1 MVSPLGQRQMFQ
13 TINVEAVRAAAE
25 TSGLLQREATH
36 KQVMAD
42 RMAEDQ
48 ASVPEIPRTE
58 AMRTE
63 ERKGGAR
70 DQGGRQGPGHGPG
83 ETADDQEAAPEG
95 ANPAEGHLDFL
106 A

>member
-13 TINVEAVRAAAE
+13 TMNVEAVKSANE
-25 TSGLLQREATH
+25 TSSLLQREVSL
-36 KQVMAD
+36 KQAIVD

-48 ASVPEIPRTE
+48 AAVLEIPRTD

-63 ERKGGAR
+63 ERKGGRR
-70 DQGGRQGPGHGPG
+70 DQGRRQ
-83 ETADDQEAAPEG
+83 DQEPEEAPED
-95 ANPAEGHLDFL
+95 ANPAETHLDFL

>member
-25 TSGLLQREATH
+25 TSGMMQREATH
-36 KQVMAD
+36 KQAMVD

-48 ASVPEIPRTE
+48 ASVPEIPRTD

-63 ERKGGAR
+63 ERKGGQR
-70 DQGGRQGPGHGPG
+70 DQGGRQGSSAGP
-83 ETADDQEAAPEG
+83 EDQEEAPEG
-95 ANPAEGHLDFL
+95 ANPAETHLDFL